1 MIGYDD
7 MKTSDF
13 DYQLDDNLIADVPPD
28 IRGSSRLLALNKKT
42 GEYSDGL
49 YTDLIDFL
57 HPGDVLVLN
66 DTKVIKARITA
77 QKANGAT
84 RELILIE
91 KHGTTDDWH
100 YHKVLYRKKISK
112 GDILTVGA
120 YTLQVEEILGDGI
133 AQIKSEKDLLELSQ
147 EIGTVPLPP
156 YMRREATEQDI
167 ERYQTVWAD
176 DAGSVAAPTASLNM
190 TAEALREIEKK
201 GIKVCYATLHVGLG
215 TFLPI
220 RVDDVATHTMHKE
233 FFVLPKETITSIRD
247 AKKINKRVFA
257 LGTTITR
264 TLEYNGDYIVSDDPA
279 VDKHG
284 DADIFIYPG
293 YSFKVIDG
301 LITNFHA
308 PRSTVLMLT
317 AAFAGWEH
325 LLPAYNHATATHYS
339 FLSYGD
345 SMVIY

>member
-28 IRGSSRLLALNKKT
+28 IRGTSRLLALNKKT
-42 GEYSDGL
+42 GEYSDGQ

-167 ERYQTVWAD
+167 ERYQTL
-176 DAGSVAAPTASLNM
+176 SL
-190 TAEALREIEKK
+190 IH
-201 GIKVCYATLHVGLG
+201 I
-215 TFLPI
+215 
-220 RVDDVATHTMHKE
+220 
-233 FFVLPKETITSIRD
+233 
-247 AKKINKRVFA
+247 
-257 LGTTITR
+257 
-264 TLEYNGDYIVSDDPA
+264 
-279 VDKHG
+279 
-284 DADIFIYPG
+284 
-293 YSFKVIDG
+293 
-301 LITNFHA
+301 
-308 PRSTVLMLT
+308 
-317 AAFAGWEH
+317 
-325 LLPAYNHATATHYS
+325 
-339 FLSYGD
+339 
-345 SMVIY
+345 

>member
-1 MIGYDD
+1 M
-7 MKTSDF
+7 
-13 DYQLDDNLIADVPPD
+13 
-28 IRGSSRLLALNKKT
+28 NK
-42 GEYSDGL
+42 
-49 YTDLIDFL
+49 
-57 HPGDVLVLN
+57 GDVLRAG
-66 DTKVIKARITA
+66 K
-77 QKANGAT
+77 
-84 RELILIE
+84 
-91 KHGTTDDWH
+91 
-100 YHKVLYRKKISK
+100 
-112 GDILTVGA
+112 
-120 YTLQVEEILGDGI
+120 YTLLVEEILGDGI
-133 AQIKSEKDLLELSQ
+133 AQIKSDKDLLELAQ

-156 YMRREATEQDI
+156 YMHREATALDI

-190 TAEALREIEKK
+190 TAEALRSIEQK
-201 GIKVCYATLHVGLG
+201 GVIVCYATLHVGLG

-220 RVDDVATHTMHKE
+220 RVDDVTTHTMHKE

-247 AKKINKRVFA
+247 AKKNNKRVFA

-264 TLEYNGDYIVSDDPA
+264 TLEYNGDFIASDEIA
-279 VDKHG
+279 VDRHG

-317 AAFAGWEH
+317 AAFAGWNH
-325 LLPAYNHATATHYS
+325 LLPAYNHATAAQYS

>member
-1 MIGYDD
+1 

-13 DYQLDDNLIADVPPD
+13 DYQLDDSLIADVPPE
-28 IRGSSRLLALNKKT
+28 IRGTTRLLALNKKT
-42 GEYSDGL
+42 GHYEDRTYLDV
-49 YTDLIDFL
+49 IDYL
-57 HPGDVLVLN
+57 NPGDVLVLN
-66 DTKVIKARITA
+66 DTKVIKARIKA
-77 QKANGAT
+77 QKENGAI
-84 RELILIE
+84 RDLILIE
-91 KHGTTDDWH
+91 KHGKTDDWH
-100 YHKVLYRKKISK
+100 FHKVLYRKKMNK
-112 GDILTVGA
+112 GDVLRAGK
-120 YTLQVEEILGDGI
+120 YTLLVEEILGDGI
-133 AQIKSEKDLLELSQ
+133 AQIKSDKDLLELAQ

-156 YMRREATEQDI
+156 YMHREATALDI

-190 TAEALREIEKK
+190 TAEALSSIEQK
-201 GIKVCYATLHVGLG
+201 GVIVCYATLHVGLG

-220 RVDDVATHTMHKE
+220 RVDDVTTHTMHKE

-247 AKKINKRVFA
+247 AKKNNKRIFA

-264 TLEYNGDYIVSDDPA
+264 TLEYNGDFIASDEIA
-279 VDKHG
+279 VDKQG

-317 AAFAGWEH
+317 AAFAGWNH
-325 LLPAYNHATATHYS
+325 LLPAYNHATAAQYS